1 MGSDMTDKKKMKYMG
16 SDVTDKKKMKYMGSD
31 MTDKK
36 KMKYMGSDVTD
47 KKKMLKGGQ
56 KKLDVSGPKG
66 KPDGKITGHD
76 FAELR
81 KRKHHGKKHDSKKH
95 VTKEEAN
102 WWKSV
107 NGMLE
112 GGNPATKFSNGCEAL
127 FTSVDQDNLYIS
139 LRREP

>member
-1 MGSDMTDKKKMKYMG
+1 MTEKKKMKCMDSDMTEKKKMKCMDSDMTEKKKMKYMG
-16 SDVTDKKKMKYMGSD
+16 CG
-31 MTDKK
+31 MTE
-36 KMKYMGSDVTD
+36 